1 MAISNPYPLY
11 LCYAISLCTHVNIAQ
26 HGDHRGDGD
35 QCSLIGVI
43 NRKYHKYFQTMCATY
58 AFIDRADGH
67 FNRSMAFAKDYSAL
81 IAAAYDVDSAYD
93 QYLTNPEA
101 DAYETLK
108 KMGLDFTPTDE
119 TMRKRKEDIMRILTY
134 KEVKCKAFHDR
145 YVQIPVIRKD
155 E

>member
-1 MAISNPYPLY
+1 MAIGNPYPLY
-11 LCYAISLCTHVNIAQ
+11 LCYAISFYIIVTKR
-26 HGDHRGDGD
+26 DDGD

-108 KMGLDFTPTDE
+108 KMGLDFTPTD
-119 TMRKRKEDIMRILTY
+119 
-134 KEVKCKAFHDR
+134 
-145 YVQIPVIRKD
+145 
-155 E
+155 

>member
-1 MAISNPYPLY
+1 MAIGNPYPLY
-11 LCYAISLCTHVNIAQ
+11 LCYAISFYIIVTKR
-26 HGDHRGDGD
+26 DDGD

-145 YVQIPVIRKD
+145 YVQLPVIQKD
-155 E
+155 EDE

>member
-1 MAISNPYPLY
+1 MLCAFINELDTMISKY
-11 LCYAISLCTHVNIAQ
+11 
-26 HGDHRGDGD
+26 DGD

-119 TMRKRKEDIMRILTY
+119 TMRKRKEDVVRILTY
-134 KEVKCKAFHDR
+134 SDVKCKAFHDR
-145 YVQIPVIRKD
+145 YVQLPVIQKD
-155 E
+155 EDE

>member
-1 MAISNPYPLY
+1 MAIGNPYPLY
-11 LCYAISLCTHVNIAQ
+11 LCYAISFYIIVTKR
-26 HGDHRGDGD
+26 DDGD

-134 KEVKCKAFHDR
+134 NEVKCKAFHDR
-145 YVQIPVIRKD
+145 YVQIPVIHKKDHKD

>member
-11 LCYAISLCTHVNIAQ
+11 LCYAISFYIIVTNGH
-26 HGDHRGDGD
+26 DGD

-93 QYLTNPEA
+93 QFLTNPEA

-119 TMRKRKEDIMRILTY
+119 TMRKRKEDIVRILTY
-134 KEVKCKAFHDR
+134 SNVKCKAFHDR
-145 YVQIPVIRKD
+145 YVQLPVIQKD
-155 E
+155 EDE

>member
-1 MAISNPYPLY
+1 
-11 LCYAISLCTHVNIAQ
+11 
-26 HGDHRGDGD
+26 
-35 QCSLIGVI
+35 
-43 NRKYHKYFQTMCATY
+43 MCATY

-119 TMRKRKEDIMRILTY
+119 TMRKRKEDVVRILTY
-134 KEVKCKAFHDR
+134 SNVKCKAFHDR
-145 YVQIPVIRKD
+145 YVQIPVIQKD
-155 E
+155 EDE

>member
-1 MAISNPYPLY
+1 MAIGNPYPLY
-11 LCYAISLCTHVNIAQ
+11 LCYAISFYIIVTKR
-26 HGDHRGDGD
+26 DDGD

-119 TMRKRKEDIMRILTY
+119 TMRKRKEDIMRILAY
-134 KEVKCKAFHDR
+134 KELKCKAFHDR

>member
-1 MAISNPYPLY
+1 MAIGNQYPLY
-11 LCYAISLCTHVNIAQ
+11 LCYAISFYIIVTKR
-26 HGDHRGDGD
+26 DDGD

-134 KEVKCKAFHDR
+134 SNVKCKAFHDR

-155 E
+155 EDE

>member
-1 MAISNPYPLY
+1 MAIGNPYPLY
-11 LCYAISLCTHVNIAQ
+11 LCYAISFYIIVTKR
-26 HGDHRGDGD
+26 DDGD

-145 YVQIPVIRKD
+145 YVQIPVIRKEDKD